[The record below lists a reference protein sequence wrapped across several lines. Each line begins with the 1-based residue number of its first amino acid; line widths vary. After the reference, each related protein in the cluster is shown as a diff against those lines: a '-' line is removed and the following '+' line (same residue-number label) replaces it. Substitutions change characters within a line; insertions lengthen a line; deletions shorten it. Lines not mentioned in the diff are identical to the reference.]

1 MPGQPLERCRL
12 PWAIPSQDEPP
23 NGARAGGQATV
34 RGCRPFPLPLL
45 PLGTLSAKNKLSE
58 NHIFFWVKG
67 EKCNISSKW
76 EALRLPALGI
86 SPRSFLPL
94 GEARGAGKGGRGEVA
109 ESRGGKSEGK
119 ASYCGP
125 GAVGCVE
132 TSGPVCVGAAQD
144 PNGADQEAKGK

>member
-1 MPGQPLERCRL
+1 MPGQPLELCRL

-23 NGARAGGQATV
+23 NGARVGGQATV
-34 RGCRPFPLPLL
+34 RGGRPLLLLLL

-58 NHIFFWVKG
+58 NHISFWVKG

-76 EALRLPALGI
+76 EALRLPAPGI

-94 GEARGAGKGGRGEVA
+94 GEAPQGGERRRGEVA
-109 ESRGGKSEGK
+109 ESRGGESEGK

-144 PNGADQEAKGK
+144 PKGADQEAKGK